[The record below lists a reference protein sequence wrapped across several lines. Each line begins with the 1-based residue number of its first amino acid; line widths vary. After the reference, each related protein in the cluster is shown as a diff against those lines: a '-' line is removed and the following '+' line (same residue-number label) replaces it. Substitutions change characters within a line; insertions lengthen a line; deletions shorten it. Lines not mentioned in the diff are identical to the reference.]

1 MNFLV
6 ICLPSLEKHLFRSSA
21 HFFDWVVCLFPLIS
35 NCMSCVYILK
45 INPLLVVSFVN
56 IFSHS
61 VSSFHFVYGFLFC
74 AKALSLIRPHLFIF
88 IFITLGGGPKKI
100 LLQFMSKSVLP
111 MFSSKSFIVSSLTF
125 RFLIH
130 LDYFIYFKT
139 QCWVNQII
147 FYFKIMNCI
156 LCQADSSSGWGS
168 HKTESNY

>member
-21 HFFDWVVCLFPLIS
+21 HIFDWVVCLFSLIL
-35 NCMSCVYILK
+35 NCMSCSYILK

-88 IFITLGGGPKKI
+88 IFITLGGGSKKI

-111 MFSSKSFIVSSLTF
+111 MFSSKSFIFFGLIF
-125 RFLIH
+125 RSLIH
-130 LDYFIYFKT
+130 FELFLCMVLQNVLISF
-139 QCWVNQII
+139 
-147 FYFKIMNCI
+147 FYV
-156 LCQADSSSGWGS
+156 
-168 HKTESNY
+168 

>member
-21 HFFDWVVCLFPLIS
+21 HFLDWVACLFSLIL
-35 NCMSCVYILK
+35 NCMSCLYILK
-45 INPLLVVSFVN
+45 INPLLVVLFVN

-88 IFITLGGGPKKI
+88 IFITLGGGSI
-100 LLQFMSKSVLP
+100 LLQFMSKSVLH
-111 MFSSKSFIVSSLTF
+111 MFSFKSFIVSGLTF

-130 LDYFIYFKT
+130 LETSLISKYN
-139 QCWVNQII
+139 V
-147 FYFKIMNCI
+147 
-156 LCQADSSSGWGS
+156 
-168 HKTESNY
+168 E